1 MPKENKRLAIFFWVC
16 VGLCMATIF
25 YFSSKPADASAQQS
39 DLLQKIIEKIFGI
52 NETSSF
58 IVRKLAHFCEFL
70 GLSLLLN
77 CAMYFSYSKTKPIVA
92 TAIASLYAITDEV
105 HQIFV
110 EGRSCEFTD
119 WLIDTAGAITGLI
132 IFAIM
137 YIIISRIWLNSNN
150 RRIKK

>member
-1 MPKENKRLAIFFWVC
+1 MPKENKRLAVFLWIC
-16 VGLCMATIF
+16 VGLCMALIF

-39 DLLQKIIEKIFGI
+39 GFLQEIIEKIFGI
-52 NETSSF
+52 SETSSY

-77 CAMYFSYSKTKPIVA
+77 SAVYFSYSKTKPFIA
-92 TAIASLYAITDEV
+92 TSIASLYAITDEV

-110 EGRSCEFTD
+110 EGRSCQFTD

-132 IFAIM
+132 IFTII